1 MTLPPLPE
9 DLPPVSD
16 DLTFLSP
23 LSSDRA
29 DTLVHWLV
37 SELRPGGRVL
47 DAGCGW
53 GELALLVAA
62 AAPGVRVVGIDHDAD
77 SLTRARGR
85 AAALGIEDRVEFL
98 LGDAATTGPDRVDG
112 LVAIGASQVWGPEVT
127 RGLPL
132 DYEAALTGIRS
143 RVGRGSPVVYGEAVW
158 TRSPTSEATAPLS
171 GRADEFVSVAD
182 LVDLTVRSGFA
193 PVGVAEA
200 TPEEWDD
207 FESGFTA
214 RYARWLATHEEAH
227 PDAATV
233 RSRAARQRDAYL
245 RGYRGV
251 LGMAYLRLVAV

>member
-1 MTLPPLPE
+1 MTLPPLPA

-23 LSSDRA
+23 LSPDRA
-29 DTLVHWLV
+29 ATLVRWLV
-37 SELRPGGRVL
+37 GELRPGGRVL

-62 AAPGVRVVGIDHDAD
+62 APDVRVVGIDHDAD
-77 SLTRARGR
+77 SLTRARRR
-85 AAALGIEDRVEFL
+85 AADLGIEDRVDFL

-143 RVGRGSPVVYGEAVW
+143 RVERGSPVVYGEAVW
-158 TRSPTSEATAPLS
+158 TRSPTPEATAPLS
-171 GRADEFVSVAD
+171 GRADEFVSLAA
-182 LVDLTVRSGFA
+182 LVDLAVRSGFA

-214 RYARWLATHEEAH
+214 RYARWLATHEEDH